1 MVIMIFGFDLEH
13 IYHEDL
19 DMTSHL
25 KKDTM
30 FAQNQIN
37 RSDYIRDS
45 SYNDWHF
52 MLFDFTSDF
61 S

>member
-45 SYNDWHF
+45 SYND
-52 MLFDFTSDF
+52 
-61 S
+61 